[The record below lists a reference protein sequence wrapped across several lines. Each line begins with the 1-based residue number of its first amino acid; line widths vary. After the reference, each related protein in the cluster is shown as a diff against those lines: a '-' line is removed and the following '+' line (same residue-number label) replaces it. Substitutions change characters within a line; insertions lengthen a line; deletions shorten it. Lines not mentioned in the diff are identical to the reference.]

1 MHLFLWLIIT
11 LIQIDF
17 RVEEW
22 WMGQD
27 MPVWS
32 LDLNER
38 LMYLIFEIISDIKV
52 VLDVLVRHF
61 TL

>member
-1 MHLFLWLIIT
+1 
-11 LIQIDF
+11 
-17 RVEEW
+17 
-22 WMGQD
+22 

-52 VLDVLVRHF
+52 VLDVLVRYF